1 MISLLTIEQ
10 INSLIT
16 LIGAIIIAGIGV
28 EGAKWVVSIWQTRT
42 DISEIRKEVLRNYT
56 ISFKNHVNL
65 MDNFVAELI
74 MSYAKFGDTQ
84 TKNGQRLSKLLPW
97 GGALIKI

>member
-1 MISLLTIEQ
+1 LKSLLTVEQ

-16 LIGAIIIAGIGV
+16 LIGTIITAGIGV
-28 EGAKWVVSIWQTRT
+28 GGARWIVSKWQARK

-65 MDNFVAELI
+65 MDNFVAYFL
-74 MSYAKFGDTQ
+74 S
-84 TKNGQRLSKLLPW
+84 NRLLKSIAIRPNLTDPPT
-97 GGALIKI
+97 IIIV